1 MNQLASI
8 LKQARA
14 ALNLTQEDVAK
25 KLGISQRAY
34 AFYED
39 ETREQMPR
47 AKRIK
52 ELGKILNIPVKT
64 LIKHYNSELE
74 EHTSIIVKNEP
85 DQPKDQQT
93 AAFGAGQPDDLPTLL
108 QQLMQKQNQLM
119 EMQNKILADTKEDL
133 IEKVKE
139 IHLNSKSTIAY
150 LQTIL
155 RVNRA
160 DDSVIMD
167 NQDLQAGREIGSS
180 AIQAGNLELAAA
192 KHLRKKDRKNQGGVG
207 K

>member
-1 MNQLASI
+1 MTNRELQNIVERIKKNEKTDLTEIAASVGKDRSYLSKLINSEDEKEITKALLRNFKEAYPSYFAEDNKNNGRLKGESGDSLTPPQLA
-8 LKQARA
+8 
-14 ALNLTQEDVAK
+14 
-25 KLGISQRAY
+25 
-34 AFYED
+34 
-39 ETREQMPR
+39 
-47 AKRIK
+47 
-52 ELGKILNIPVKT
+52 
-64 LIKHYNSELE
+64 
-74 EHTSIIVKNEP
+74 
-85 DQPKDQQT
+85 
-93 AAFGAGQPDDLPTLL
+93 TLL
-108 QQLMQKQNQLM
+108 TNLMQKQNQLM
-119 EMQNKILADTKEDL
+119 EMQNKILTEQKEDL
-133 IEKVKE
+133 IDKVKE

>member
-1 MNQLASI
+1 MRQLS
-8 LKQARA
+8 
-14 ALNLTQEDVAK
+14 D
-25 KLGISQRAY
+25 
-34 AFYED
+34 
-39 ETREQMPR
+39 
-47 AKRIK
+47 
-52 ELGKILNIPVKT
+52 ILNELVPK
-64 LIKHYNSELE
+64 KGKSASEVARKLNISSQLLGQYRNGGKNPSWEFLLKWLE
-74 EHTSIIVKNEP
+74 VFGENLLEYFETKDSRTQTDEP
-85 DQPKDQQT
+85 NMT
-93 AAFGAGQPDDLPTLL
+93 ALL
-108 QQLMQKQNQLM
+108 AQLMQKQNSLM
-119 EMQNKILADTKEDL
+119 EMQNKILTDQKES
-133 IEKVKE
+133 IVEKVKEIHSETKE

-192 KHLRKKDRKNQGGVG
+192 KHLRKKDRKNQGGVD